1 MLGRGTTDK
10 SIATLC
16 WSISTMTTQAYTN
29 GSAQL
34 SFDEQFY
41 GSQEKAWETGIC
53 SWLKDA
59 THFLTG
65 ICCCFYC
72 NTLPTIL
79 KKGRVNICELSPL
92 SLAKL
97 LWIIFMST
105 ILVVFVL
112 LITGNE
118 KALSILVPLFFIGLF
133 LCFGLIVYLLRG
145 QIRRDQHIAGSETS
159 DLFCSFCCMCCSV
172 HQLAHQV
179 DMNPRH
185 TWHVHPFRSDLE
197 GGEGV
202 VKAIG
207 KSMLSRCDFDY
218 LPPEAGEELLV
229 SVVGDEKIPV
239 EKNRR
244 LSPESDPFP
253 L

>member
-1 MLGRGTTDK
+1 M
-10 SIATLC
+10 A
-16 WSISTMTTQAYTN
+16 TQAYTN

-41 GSQEKAWETGIC
+41 GSQENAWETGFL
-53 SWLKDA
+53 SWLIDS
-59 THFLTG
+59 THFWTG
-65 ICCCFYC
+65 FCCCFYC

-79 KKGRVNICELSPL
+79 KKGRVTICELSPL

-105 ILVVFVL
+105 ILVVSVL
-112 LITGNE
+112 LMTGSA
-118 KALSILVPLFFIGLF
+118 KSLSVLVPLFSFSLF
-133 LCFGLIVYLLRG
+133 FLLGMIVYLLRG
-145 QIRRDQHIAGSETS
+145 QIRRDQHIAGSETG
-159 DLFCSFCCMCCSV
+159 DVFCSFCCICCSV

-185 TWHVHPFRSDLE
+185 IWHVHPFRSDLE
-197 GGEGV
+197 GGERV
-202 VKAIG
+202 AKAIG
-207 KSMLSRCDFDY
+207 KSALSKVDLDY
-218 LPPEAGEELLV
+218 LPPEAGEELLLNI
-229 SVVGDEKIPV
+229 VGNEKTPV